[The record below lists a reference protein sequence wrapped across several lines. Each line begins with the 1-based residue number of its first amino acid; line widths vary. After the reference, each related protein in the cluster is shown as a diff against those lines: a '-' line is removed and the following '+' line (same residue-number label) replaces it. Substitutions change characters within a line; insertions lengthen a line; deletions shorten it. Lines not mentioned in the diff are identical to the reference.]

1 MTVWITFLSIGD
13 HVTKVMKVERKS
25 ELYKWAK
32 LLEHTASLCW
42 YVSIS
47 SAQGEMFMSV
57 FNDVYYDQYLTTW
70 GAVLTIF
77 LTTLFMFALGKT
89 SKYRVKYSIYAN
101 EKGKIHFNFILYLLL
116 YVIQIIAYYVSF

>member
-13 HVTKVMKVERKS
+13 HVTKVMKVERNS

-89 SKYRVKYSIYAN
+89 SKYTVKM
-101 EKGKIHFNFILYLLL
+101 
-116 YVIQIIAYYVSF
+116 

>member
-13 HVTKVMKVERKS
+13 NVTKVMKVERNS

-32 LLEHTASLCW
+32 MIEHTASLCW

-57 FNDVYYDQYLTTW
+57 FHDVYYDQYLTTW

-77 LTTLFMFALGKT
+77 LTTLLMFALGKT
-89 SKYRVKYSIYAN
+89 SKSVKMYKSNAN
-101 EKGKIHFNFILYLLL
+101 EQVLCKAKVFYFLFI
-116 YVIQIIAYYVSF
+116 VFRKPF